1 MQHSVYGLLRVVQ
14 VINVERP
21 GISAYVS
28 CARDGTI
35 KFWHKATFAP
45 YRTIRHLD
53 AMKAAC
59 EVLIMASDA
68 LLHSIFLCFSGS
80 SIKVSQLESDGSACK
95 YGNSTI
101 DYENSEIYILALVFA
116 LLAPKMALPVL

>member
-1 MQHSVYGLLRVVQ
+1 MNLGHTREFLAEATFRVLYGLLRVVQ

-45 YRTIRHLD
+45 FRTIRHLD

-59 EVLIMASDA
+59 GVLIMASDA
-68 LLHSIFLCFSGS
+68 LWHLIFLVFLGFFYEGRFAYR
-80 SIKVSQLESDGSACK
+80 KQQGSAHK
-95 YGNSTI
+95 YGNSRLS
-101 DYENSEIYILALVFA
+101 N
-116 LLAPKMALPVL
+116 PKTRKCTY

>member
-1 MQHSVYGLLRVVQ
+1 MYDLLRVVQ

-53 AMKAAC
+53 AMKTAY
-59 EVLIMASDA
+59 EVIIMASDA
-68 LLHSIFLCFSGS
+68 LLHSIFSVFLGFFNEGFTPQKRQGS
-80 SIKVSQLESDGSACK
+80 TCN
-95 YGNSTI
+95 YGNPQQSIPKTRNI
-101 DYENSEIYILALVFA
+101 NS
-116 LLAPKMALPVL
+116 